1 MPSFAG
7 SRSSTGP
14 SGWEADRAEAPGR
27 NSLQDISTGRSLPP
41 APACPEWFASV
52 NEMDQAVLQVLAIDD
67 ADAERCVLKDDAGLR
82 GLQGELKALMQGN
95 RDMASRLVR
104 TAAGGAGVR
113 AAREGLE
120 SQLAVV
126 EVEGSELEEQLRAAM
141 ARRDAMRG
149 GAGKESEGLRPRLQL
164 LVDAAGDKL
173 DQRRSELEGGVGVP
187 TGEKKAWVQEV
198 CN

>member
-1 MPSFAG
+1 
-7 SRSSTGP
+7 
-14 SGWEADRAEAPGR
+14 
-27 NSLQDISTGRSLPP
+27 
-41 APACPEWFASV
+41 
-52 NEMDQAVLQVLAIDD
+52 MDQAVLQVLAIDD